1 MLDLQASVCDLM
13 TANPWAVGLED
24 SPTDVWTGMLNGGFH
39 HVPVVADEA
48 TGRRL
53 LGILSIT
60 DLAQAIREVPS
71 EIRETGVILDAS
83 LSIAAMMAR
92 QVETLPATAKVR
104 EVVERFAEGRYH
116 SVPVVDGE
124 LLVGIV
130 TTTDLA
136 RALLA

>member
-1 MLDLQASVCDLM
+1 MLDLQGSVRELM
-13 TANPWAVGLED
+13 TGDPWTVRLHD

-39 HVPVVADEA
+39 HVPVVADGS
-48 TGRRL
+48 TGPRL

-60 DLAQAIREVPS
+60 DLAQAIRDVPA

-83 LSIAAMMAR
+83 LSISAMMAK
-92 QVETLPATAKVR
+92 QVETLPVTATVR
-104 EVVERFAEGRYH
+104 DVVERFAAGRYH
-116 SVPVVDGE
+116 SVLVVEGDR
-124 LLVGIV
+124 LVGIV